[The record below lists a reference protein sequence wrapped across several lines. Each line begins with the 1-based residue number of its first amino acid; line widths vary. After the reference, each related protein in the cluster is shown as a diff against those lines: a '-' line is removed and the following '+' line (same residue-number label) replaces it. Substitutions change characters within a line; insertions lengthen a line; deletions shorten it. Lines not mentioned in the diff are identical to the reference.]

1 MSTPTNKSTNKSG
14 NRSLT
19 NTSSLNLSGNIG
31 SANSQLLNNKLSG
44 PNSIN
49 AGSSRGSAADGGSNI
64 YGQFSN
70 RRSEPPAANSTGSGQ
85 SQQVQNTLLGPN
97 SATSTQPSTGNSGS
111 RGNGNKNASAN
122 KQNEESFL
130 SNLFGPS
137 SDEAN
142 APSGNSANKNTKK
155 NNNKSTNAGSTASK
169 DEEPGFLE
177 NLFGGNENKSESAN
191 KANGNGNNS
200 KKSETAN
207 EQPKNNSI
215 INSAKSTVSEGIE
228 SIKSAASGL
237 ANQVSHRLEEVAED
251 AGADSGN
258 LMMTLLKI
266 VIALLVIIGVFF
278 VARYLLGK
286 YQDSVYSSPY
296 LLEGSKNA
304 KHALVVSQDPANPSY
319 VPMPKSD
326 GQDGIQFTYDFW
338 IMIESFEYKTGEW
351 KHVFHKGNASS
362 YPNRAPG
369 VWIHPNTNALRV
381 YMNTQDNILE
391 YVDIANVPIRK
402 WIHMAIVLDD
412 MNLDVYVNGYLKTR
426 KLLTSVPKLN
436 NGDFWCNMFGGFEGY
451 LSHIRYYARAIGPN
465 EIAENV
471 KSGPGNSAC
480 IDTGQV
486 PPYLDDDWWLS

>member
-1 MSTPTNKSTNKSG
+1 MSTPPVNNKPTG

-19 NTSSLNLSGNIG
+19 NTASLNLTRNSG
-31 SANSQLLNNKLSG
+31 SANSQLLNERLSG
-44 PNSIN
+44 PNSMDT
-49 AGSSRGSAADGGSNI
+49 GSSRGNI
-64 YGQFSN
+64 TYSQSSGNRSTSPNSN
-70 RRSEPPAANSTGSGQ
+70 RGSTVNQ
-85 SQQVQNTLLGPN
+85 LPNTLLSPN
-97 SATSTQPSTGNSGS
+97 SSSMQPSTTSNTSTTS
-111 RGNGNKNASAN
+111 KNKSAN

-130 SNLFGPS
+130 TNLFGSSSENKPS
-137 SDEAN
+137 
-142 APSGNSANKNTKK
+142 NKESKK
-155 NNNKSTNAGSTASK
+155 NNTGSETSS
-169 DEEPGFLE
+169 EEPGFLD
-177 NLFGGNENKSESAN
+177 NLFGGSENNQNKSKVSTN
-191 KANGNGNNS
+191 TTGNSNNS
-200 KKSETAN
+200 KKSDFTN
-207 EQPKNNSI
+207 ESTRKNNTSI
-215 INSAKSTVSEGIE
+215 VNSTKSAVSEGLE

-237 ANQVSHRLEEVAED
+237 ANQVSHKLEEVTEAS
-251 AGADSGN
+251 GMDSGN
-258 LMMTLLKI
+258 IMMTVLKI
-266 VIALLVIIGVFF
+266 VIALLIIIAVFF

-304 KHALVVSQDPANPSY
+304 KHALVVSQDPTNPSY

-369 VWIHPNTNALRV
+369 VWIHPNTNAIRV

-391 YVDIANVPIRK
+391 YVDIANIPIRK

-426 KLLTSVPKLN
+426 RLLTSVPKLN

-451 LSHIRYYARAIGPN
+451 LSKIRYYARAIGPR

-471 KSGPGNSAC
+471 RSGPGSSAC

>member
-1 MSTPTNKSTNKSG
+1 MSTPPVNNKPSG
-14 NRSLT
+14 NRSVT
-19 NTSSLNLSGNIG
+19 NTASLNLTKNTG
-31 SANSQLLNNKLSG
+31 SANSQLLNDKLSG
-44 PNSIN
+44 PNSLDS
-49 AGSSRGSAADGGSNI
+49 GSSRGNGI
-64 YGQFSN
+64 YGQLSN
-70 RRSEPPAANSTGSGQ
+70 RNSEPASNGNRSTSPNSNRGSTA
-85 SQQVQNTLLGPN
+85 SQLPNTLLGPN
-97 SATSTQPSTGNSGS
+97 SASSQSSTTSN
-111 RGNGNKNASAN
+111 NKNAN

-130 SNLFGPS
+130 TNLFGPS
-137 SDEAN
+137 SEN
-142 APSGNSANKNTKK
+142 KPSNKGSLGESNKESKK
-155 NNNKSTNAGSTASK
+155 NNSGNGS
-169 DEEPGFLE
+169 EEPGFLE
-177 NLFGGNENKSESAN
+177 NLFGGSENNQNKSKASTNAN
-191 KANGNGNNS
+191 ANGNANNS
-200 KKSETAN
+200 KKSESTNN
-207 EQPKNNSI
+207 ESSRKNNTSI
-215 INSAKSTVSEGIE
+215 VNSTKSAVSEGLD
-228 SIKSAASGL
+228 SIKTAASGL
-237 ANQVSHRLEEVAED
+237 ANQVSHKLEEVTEAS
-251 AGADSGN
+251 GMDSGN
-258 LMMTLLKI
+258 LMMTILKI
-266 VIALLVIIGVFF
+266 VIALLVIIAVFF
-278 VARYLLGK
+278 VARYLLSK

-319 VPMPKSD
+319 IPMPKSD

-391 YVDIANVPIRK
+391 YVDVANVPIRK
-402 WIHMAIVLDD
+402 WIHMALVLDD

-426 KLLTSVPKLN
+426 RLLTSVPKLN

-451 LSHIRYYARAIGPN
+451 LSKIRYYARAIGPT

-471 KSGPGNSAC
+471 RSGPGNSAC

>member
-1 MSTPTNKSTNKSG
+1 MSTQSVNKSSG
-14 NRSLT
+14 NRSVT
-19 NTSSLNLSGNIG
+19 NSGSLNLTKNTG
-31 SANSQLLNNKLSG
+31 SANSQLLNDRLSG
-44 PNSIN
+44 PNSVD
-49 AGSSRGSAADGGSNI
+49 AGSSNRLFEPSSIGSNGSRNSNRGSTA
-64 YGQFSN
+64 
-70 RRSEPPAANSTGSGQ
+70 
-85 SQQVQNTLLGPN
+85 SQLSNTLISPN
-97 SATSTQPSTGNSGS
+97 SASMQPSTASTTSTTSNSKGT
-111 RGNGNKNASAN
+111 N

-130 SNLFGPS
+130 TNLFGGPS
-137 SDEAN
+137 AEN
-142 APSGNSANKNTKK
+142 KPSNKGSLGESNKESKK
-155 NNNKSTNAGSTASK
+155 NNTGSNA
-169 DEEPGFLE
+169 EEAGFLE
-177 NLFGGNENKSESAN
+177 NLFGGSENNQNKSLNKSKPSTNAN
-191 KANGNGNNS
+191 ANGNANTS
-200 KKSETAN
+200 KKSESTNN
-207 EQPKNNSI
+207 ESSRKNNTSI
-215 INSAKSTVSEGIE
+215 VNRTKSAVSEGLE
-228 SIKSAASGL
+228 SIKTAASGL
-237 ANQVSHRLEEVAED
+237 ANQVSHKLEEVTETS
-251 AGADSGN
+251 GMDSGN
-258 LMMTLLKI
+258 LMMTVLKI
-266 VIALLVIIGVFF
+266 VIALLVIIAVFF

-338 IMIESFEYKTGEW
+338 IMIENFEYKTGEW

-391 YVDIANVPIRK
+391 YVDVANVPIRK

-426 KLLTSVPKLN
+426 RLLTSVPKLN

-451 LSHIRYYARAIGPN
+451 LSKIRYYARAIGPT

-471 KSGPGNSAC
+471 RSGPGNSAC

>member
-1 MSTPTNKSTNKSG
+1 MSTQSVNNKSSG
-14 NRSLT
+14 NRSVT
-19 NTSSLNLSGNIG
+19 NSGSLNLTKNTG

-44 PNSIN
+44 PNSMDS
-49 AGSSRGSAADGGSNI
+49 GSSRGNGI
-64 YGQFSN
+64 YGQLSN
-70 RRSEPPAANSTGSGQ
+70 RNLEPASNGNRRTSPNSNKGSTD
-85 SQQVQNTLLGPN
+85 SQLPNTLLGPN
-97 SATSTQPSTGNSGS
+97 RVSSQASTTSNI
-111 RGNGNKNASAN
+111 KNAN

-130 SNLFGPS
+130 TNLFGTSSENKPS
-137 SDEAN
+137 
-142 APSGNSANKNTKK
+142 NKGSLGESNKESKK
-155 NNNKSTNAGSTASK
+155 NNSGNGS
-169 DEEPGFLE
+169 EESGFLE
-177 NLFGGNENKSESAN
+177 NLFGGSENNQNKSKASTNAN
-191 KANGNGNNS
+191 ANGNTNNS
-200 KKSETAN
+200 KKSESTN
-207 EQPKNNSI
+207 KESSRKNNTSVV
-215 INSAKSTVSEGIE
+215 NSTRSAVSEGLE
-228 SIKSAASGL
+228 SIKTAASGL
-237 ANQVSHRLEEVAED
+237 ANQVSHKLEEVTEAS
-251 AGADSGN
+251 GMDSGN
-258 LMMTLLKI
+258 LMMTILKI
-266 VIALLVIIGVFF
+266 VIALLVIIAVFF

-304 KHALVVSQDPANPSY
+304 KHALVVSQDPVNPSY

-391 YVDIANVPIRK
+391 YVDVANVPIRK

-426 KLLTSVPKLN
+426 RLLTSVPKLN

-451 LSHIRYYARAIGPN
+451 LSKIRYYARAIGPN

-471 KSGPGNSAC
+471 RSGPGNSAC

>member
-1 MSTPTNKSTNKSG
+1 VSSST
-14 NRSLT
+14 
-19 NTSSLNLSGNIG
+19 
-31 SANSQLLNNKLSG
+31 
-44 PNSIN
+44 
-49 AGSSRGSAADGGSNI
+49 GSSRG
-64 YGQFSN
+64 
-70 RRSEPPAANSTGSGQ
+70 PNSQG
-85 SQQVQNTLLGPN
+85 QVQNTLLGPN
-97 SATSTQPSTGNSGS
+97 SATSTPSGS
-111 RGNGNKNASAN
+111 GNGNGSINKNTN

-130 SNLFGPS
+130 SNLFGPTA
-137 SDEAN
+137 DESV
-142 APSGNSANKNTKK
+142 PSGNSANKNSKK
-155 NNNKSTNAGSTASK
+155 NNTKSTNAGSSVPK
-169 DEEPGFLE
+169 EEEPGFLE
-177 NLFGGNENKSESAN
+177 NLFSGNEHKSAPT
-191 KANGNGNNS
+191 NNS
-200 KKSETAN
+200 KKSETG
-207 EQPKNNSI
+207 NNTSI
-215 INSAKSTVSEGIE
+215 VNSTKTAVSNGLE

-237 ANQVSHRLEEVAED
+237 ANQVSHKLEEVTEE
-251 AGADSGN
+251 AGGDSGN

-266 VIALLVIIGVFF
+266 VIALLVIIAVFF

-402 WIHMAIVLDD
+402 WIHMSIVLDD
-412 MNLDVYVNGYLKTR
+412 MNLDVYVNGYLKSR

-451 LSHIRYYARAIGPN
+451 LSNIRYYARAISST

-471 KSGPGNSAC
+471 RSGPGNSAC

>member
-1 MSTPTNKSTNKSG
+1 M
-14 NRSLT
+14 
-19 NTSSLNLSGNIG
+19 
-31 SANSQLLNNKLSG
+31 
-44 PNSIN
+44 
-49 AGSSRGSAADGGSNI
+49 
-64 YGQFSN
+64 
-70 RRSEPPAANSTGSGQ
+70 
-85 SQQVQNTLLGPN
+85 
-97 SATSTQPSTGNSGS
+97 
-111 RGNGNKNASAN
+111 
-122 KQNEESFL
+122 
-130 SNLFGPS
+130 
-137 SDEAN
+137 
-142 APSGNSANKNTKK
+142 
-155 NNNKSTNAGSTASK
+155 
-169 DEEPGFLE
+169 
-177 NLFGGNENKSESAN
+177 
-191 KANGNGNNS
+191 
-200 KKSETAN
+200 
-207 EQPKNNSI
+207 
-215 INSAKSTVSEGIE
+215 E

-237 ANQVSHRLEEVAED
+237 ANQVSHKLEEVAEEV
-251 AGADSGN
+251 GGDSGN

-266 VIALLVIIGVFF
+266 VIALLVIIAVFF

-402 WIHMAIVLDD
+402 WIHMSIVLDD

-451 LSHIRYYARAIGPN
+451 LSRIRYYARAISPT

-471 KSGPGNSAC
+471 RSGPGNSAC

-486 PPYLDDDWWLS
+486 PPYLDDDWWISG

>member
-1 MSTPTNKSTNKSG
+1 MSTPTTTNKSTNKSG
-14 NRSLT
+14 IRSLT
-19 NTSSLNLSGNIG
+19 NTSSLNLSGNTG
-31 SANSQLLNNKLSG
+31 SANSLLLNNKLSG

-49 AGSSRGSAADGGSNI
+49 SGSSRGPASSGGESSI

-70 RRSEPPAANSTGSGQ
+70 RRSEPAASTTGSNRGPN
-85 SQQVQNTLLGPN
+85 SQTQVQNTLLGPN
-97 SATSTQPSTGNSGS
+97 SATSTPSGS
-111 RGNGNKNASAN
+111 SNGSNKTTN

-137 SDEAN
+137 SEESV
-142 APSGNSANKNTKK
+142 PSGNSVTANKNTKK
-155 NNNKSTNAGSTASK
+155 NNTKSTNSGSTASK
-169 DEEPGFLE
+169 DEESGFLE
-177 NLFGGNENKSESAN
+177 KNKSTPAN
-191 KANGNGNNS
+191 KVNGNVTNSKQSETGNNS
-200 KKSETAN
+200 
-207 EQPKNNSI
+207 SI
-215 INSAKSTVSEGIE
+215 INNTTTAVSNGME

-237 ANQVSHRLEEVAED
+237 ANQVSHKLEEVAEEV
-251 AGADSGN
+251 GGDSGN

-266 VIALLVIIGVFF
+266 VIALLVIIAVFF

-402 WIHMAIVLDD
+402 WIHMSIVLDD

-451 LSHIRYYARAIGPN
+451 LSRIRYYARAISPT

-471 KSGPGNSAC
+471 RSGPGNSAC

-486 PPYLDDDWWLS
+486 PPYLDDDWWISG